1 MIEYTIGTKDVL
13 FTTSALAKF
22 IQNRNHDIPT
32 SLEVQNLIKTEC
44 IYCIP
49 VHAEKGFV
57 QSQDLACRRARLGA
71 ELNSPMSL
79 VLYLVLAYRFVHLRA
94 L

>member
-22 IQNRNHDIPT
+22 IQNRNHDI
-32 SLEVQNLIKTEC
+32 SSSEVQNLIKTEC

-49 VHAEKGFV
+49 VHAKKGFV
-57 QSQDLACRRARLGA
+57 QSQDLACRRARLGP